1 MADLD
6 AVVVGAGPNGLA
18 AALTLAAAGLSV
30 RVVEGAD
37 TVGGGCRTAE
47 LTEPGVRH
55 DVCSTVHPLAAA
67 SPFFTWLGLQDR
79 GVELL
84 HPEVAFAH
92 PLDGGP
98 AGAVVRSVDETSAGL
113 GAAGK
118 EWQRTFGPLAD
129 RADAIVPAVLAPLR
143 GLPRQPVRAARY
155 APIALRSAAGVAGR
169 FDDPRARALVAG
181 VSAHAMLPLD
191 RLPTGAFGALLTV
204 LAHSVGW
211 PVVRGGSQVLVDVL
225 TRTLRE
231 WGGEVVTGQWVS
243 SLDELPPSRVVLLD
257 VAPSQ
262 LAGIA
267 GDRLPKSYRASLR
280 RYRYGPGVCKVD
292 WTLSGPVPWLDEAC
306 RRAGTVHVGGTFE
319 QVAAAEAEVAAGR
332 HPEQPFVLAVQPTV
346 VDPSRAPAGRHVLW
360 AYCHVPPYSTVDMT
374 AAIEA
379 QIERFA
385 PGFRDLVVARSTL
398 TAADEQELHPNYV
411 GGDINVG
418 MATLRQMLFRPTV
431 RWDQYSTPDPSVFL
445 CGSATPPG
453 GGVHGMC
460 GQYAARSAL
469 RRMFG
474 VRSLPAAPAPD
485 GASVREVAVA

>member
-1 MADLD
+1 VTELD

-37 TVGGGCRTAE
+37 TVGGGSRTAE
-47 LTEPGVRH
+47 LTVPGVRH

-67 SPFFTWLGLQDR
+67 SPFFTWLGLQQR
-79 GVELL
+79 GVELV

-92 PLDGGP
+92 PLDAGPGG
-98 AGAVVRSVDETSAGL
+98 VVRRSVAETAAEL

-118 EWQRTFGPLAD
+118 AWSRAFTPLVE

-143 GLPRQPVRAARY
+143 GLPDHPLRAARF
-155 APIALRSAAGVAGR
+155 APIALRSAEGVAKR
-169 FDDPRARALVAG
+169 FDDPRAQALVAG
-181 VSAHAMLPLD
+181 VSAHAMMPLD
-191 RLPTGAFGALLTV
+191 KLPTGAFGALLTV
-204 LAHSVGW
+204 LAQSVGW
-211 PVVRGGSQVLVDVL
+211 PVVRGGSQVLVDVM
-225 TRTLRE
+225 TDTLRE
-231 WGGEVVTGQWVS
+231 WGGDVVTGQWVS
-243 SLDELPPSRVVLLD
+243 SLDELPRSRVVLLD

-267 GDRLPKSYRASLR
+267 GDRLPKRYRAALR

-292 WTLSGPVPWLDEAC
+292 WALSGPVPWLDPAA

-332 HPEQPFVLAVQPTV
+332 HPDEPFVLVVQPTV

-360 AYCHVPPYSTVDMT
+360 AYCHVPSHSTVDMT

-385 PGFRDLVVARSTL
+385 PGFRDLIVARSTL

-418 MATLRQMLFRPTV
+418 IATLRQMLFRPTV
-431 RWDQYSTPDPSVFL
+431 RWDTYSTPDPSIYL

-460 GQYAARSAL
+460 GMYGALSAL
-469 RRMFG
+469 RRVFG
-474 VRSLPAAPAPD
+474 VRSLPDAPVPASSRM
-485 GASVREVAVA
+485 GAGAIV

>member
-1 MADLD
+1 VADLD

-67 SPFFTWLGLQDR
+67 SPFFSWLRLQER
-79 GVELL
+79 GVELV

-92 PLDGGP
+92 PLDDGP
-98 AGAVVRSVDETSAGL
+98 SGVVRRSVAETAAGL
-113 GAAGK
+113 GSAGK
-118 EWQRTFGPLAD
+118 AWTRTFRPLTE

-143 GLPRQPVRAARY
+143 GVPHQPVRAARY
-155 APIALRSAAGVAGR
+155 APIALRSAAGVAKR
-169 FDDPRARALVAG
+169 FDDPRAQALVAG
-181 VSAHAMLPLD
+181 VSAHAMMPLD
-191 RLPTGAFGALLTV
+191 KLPTGALGALLNV

-211 PVVRGGSQVLVDVL
+211 PVVRGGSQVLVDVM
-225 TRTLRE
+225 TETLRE
-231 WGGEVVTGQWVS
+231 WGGDVATGQWVS
-243 SLDELPPSRVVLLD
+243 SLDELPPSRAVLLD

-267 GDRLPKSYRASLR
+267 GERLPKRYRASLR

-292 WTLSGPVPWLDEAC
+292 WTLSGPVPWRDAAA
-306 RRAGTVHVGGTFE
+306 RVAGTVHVGGTFA

-332 HPEQPFVLAVQPTV
+332 HPEQPFTLVVQPTV
-346 VDPSRAPAGRHVLW
+346 VDPSRAPAGQHVLW
-360 AYCHVPPYSTVDMT
+360 AYCHVPSHSTVDMT
-374 AAIEA
+374 ALIEA

-385 PGFRDLVVARSTL
+385 PGFRDLIVARSTL

-418 MATLRQMLFRPTV
+418 VATLRQMLFRPTV
-431 RWDQYSTPDPSVFL
+431 RWNTYATPDPSIYL

-460 GQYAARSAL
+460 GQFAALSAL
-469 RRMFG
+469 RRVFG
-474 VRSLPAAPAPD
+474 VKSLPEAPLPQ
-485 GASVREVAVA
+485 SSPVRCAVA